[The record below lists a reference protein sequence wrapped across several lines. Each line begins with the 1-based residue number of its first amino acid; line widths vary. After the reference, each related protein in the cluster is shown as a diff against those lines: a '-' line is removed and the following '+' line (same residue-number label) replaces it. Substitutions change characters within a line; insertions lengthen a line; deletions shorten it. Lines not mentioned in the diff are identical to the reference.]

1 MTKLF
6 CITGK
11 LTDASGKFLER
22 DEAISLIESHCPDMK
37 FVSGVSKNCHYLIV
51 AKIPN
56 PDKKTVKIIN
66 AENLG
71 VKVISNKQMLNF
83 IKKGKFS

>member
-1 MTKLF
+1 MKTF

-11 LTDASGKFLER
+11 LKDKNGNFLER
-22 DEAISLIESHCPDMK
+22 DEAINLIENNCPDMR
-37 FVSGVSKNCHYLIV
+37 FVSGVSGTTTYLIV

-66 AENLG
+66 AEKLG
-71 VKVISNKQMLNF
+71 AKIVSNKQILDF
-83 IKKGKFS
+83 IKKRKFN

>member
-1 MTKLF
+1 MKTF

-11 LTDASGKFLER
+11 LKDKNGNFLER
-22 DEAISLIESHCPDMK
+22 DEAINLIENNCPDMR
-37 FVSGVSKNCHYLIV
+37 FVSGVSGTTTYLIV

-66 AENLG
+66 AEKLG
-71 VKVISNKQMLNF
+71 AKVVSNKQMLDF
-83 IKKGKFS
+83 IKKRKFN

>member
-1 MTKLF
+1 MKTF

-11 LTDASGKFLER
+11 LKDKNGNFLER
-22 DEAISLIESHCPDMK
+22 DKAINLIENNCPDMR
-37 FVSGVSKNCHYLIV
+37 FVSGVSGTTTYLIV

-66 AENLG
+66 AEKLG
-71 VKVISNKQMLNF
+71 AKIVSNKQILDF
-83 IKKGKFS
+83 IKKRKFN

>member
-1 MTKLF
+1 MKTF

-11 LTDASGKFLER
+11 LKDKNGNFLER
-22 DEAISLIESHCPDMK
+22 DEAINLIENNCPDMK
-37 FVSGVSKNCHYLIV
+37 FVSGVSGTTTYLIV

-66 AENLG
+66 AEKLG
-71 VKVISNKQMLNF
+71 AKVVSNKQMLDF
-83 IKKGKFS
+83 IKKRKFN

>member
-6 CITGK
+6 CITEK
-11 LTDASGKFLER
+11 LIDASGKFLER
-22 DEAISLIESHCPDMK
+22 DEAINLIENNCSGMK
-37 FVSGVSKNCHYLIV
+37 FVSNVSKNYHYLIV
-51 AKIPN
+51 AKIPH

-66 AENLG
+66 AEKLG

>member
-1 MTKLF
+1 MKTF

-11 LTDASGKFLER
+11 LKDKSGNFLER
-22 DEAISLIESHCPDMK
+22 DEAINLIENNCPDMR
-37 FVSGVSKNCHYLIV
+37 FVSGVSGTTTYLIV

-66 AENLG
+66 AEKLG
-71 VKVISNKQMLNF
+71 AKVVSNKQMLDF
-83 IKKGKFS
+83 IKKRKFN

>member
-1 MTKLF
+1 
-6 CITGK
+6 
-11 LTDASGKFLER
+11 
-22 DEAISLIESHCPDMK
+22 MK

>member
-1 MTKLF
+1 MKTF

-11 LTDASGKFLER
+11 LKDKNGNFLER
-22 DEAISLIESHCPDMK
+22 DEAINLIENNCPDMR
-37 FVSGVSKNCHYLIV
+37 FVSGVSGTTTYLIV

-66 AENLG
+66 AEKLG
-71 VKVISNKQMLNF
+71 AKVVSNKQMLDF
-83 IKKGKFS
+83 IKKKKFN

>member
-1 MTKLF
+1 MKTF

-11 LTDASGKFLER
+11 LKDKNGNFLER
-22 DEAISLIESHCPDMK
+22 DEAINLIENNCPDMR
-37 FVSGVSKNCHYLIV
+37 FVSGVSGTTTYLIV

-66 AENLG
+66 AEKLG
-71 VKVISNKQMLNF
+71 AVIVSNKQMLDF
-83 IKKGKFS
+83 IIKRKFN

>member
-11 LTDASGKFLER
+11 LVDASKNFLER
-22 DEAISLIESHCPDMK
+22 DEAIDLIESNCPGMK

-51 AKIPN
+51 AKIPD

-66 AENLG
+66 AEKLG